1 MKKVQLVHGEPKEPP
16 SKQRKE
22 EKRKEEK
29 SERNETQV
37 GWLSCLD
44 HLSSKVAQRCPF
56 PPQSIHQHSSL
67 TSPARAEATTGREG
81 TTMGGEKT
89 RRRR

>member
-1 MKKVQLVHGEPKEPP
+1 MKKVQLVHGEPREPP

-22 EKRKEEK
+22 KKRKEEK

-44 HLSSKVAQRCPF
+44 HLVQSRPKMSLSA
-56 PPQSIHQHSSL
+56 QSIHQHSSL